1 MPETEV
7 ETPVTAPVVTDD
19 KKEIIEE
26 EKAKELE
33 EAKEAA
39 EKKDEEKKESGSPK
53 KEKEAKPKKEKKPK
67 EPAPPPPPAVHKKDF
82 EKEVVYLYQFPRC
95 PTLPNISPKCLQVET
110 WLKLHGIKYE
120 NINHNGKLR
129 SKRGFLP
136 FVELNGEEISDS
148 DLIVK
153 NLAKKYEKEMD
164 ESLTAEQKNIQHAM
178 VQMVDKHLH
187 GAFLHWASRSA
198 DDMIKGYKLNL
209 QQFTG
214 FNKVPNGILNFWFK
228 FQHCRKGLK
237 KAKAAV
243 GTGYSNE
250 EIDAEGKADLKVL
263 SDMLADKEFFF
274 GDEPHSLDLVTFAHL
289 AQIINVESGDET
301 GVKCPLKEYLETD
314 CQNLVGLYNR
324 MKDRAWGEHWE
335 EAIGEKLELNPHIP
349 KPDPPKEEEEEEKK
363 EEEKAE
369 DNKEGEEAAEKKEED
384 KKEEDDNKKEEDKE
398 KSDEKEDEKKE

>member
-1 MPETEV
+1 MGPLRCRTTVALCKLPPLAAAMGHITILHKGCPDLISNGKVTEDCGLGGSPRRCGGQGDV
-7 ETPVTAPVVTDD
+7 
-19 KKEIIEE
+19 
-26 EKAKELE
+26 L
-33 EAKEAA
+33 
-39 EKKDEEKKESGSPK
+39 SGS
-53 KEKEAKPKKEKKPK
+53 
-67 EPAPPPPPAVHKKDF
+67 
-82 EKEVVYLYQFPRC
+82 
-95 PTLPNISPKCLQVET
+95 
-110 WLKLHGIKYE
+110 
-120 NINHNGKLR
+120 
-129 SKRGFLP
+129 
-136 FVELNGEEISDS
+136 
-148 DLIVK
+148 
-153 NLAKKYEKEMD
+153 LA
-164 ESLTAEQKNIQHAM
+164 T
-178 VQMVDKHLH
+178 
-187 GAFLHWASRSA
+187 FLHWASRSA

-301 GVKCPLKEYLETD
+301 GVKCPLKEYLESD

-349 KPDPPKEEEEEEKK
+349 KPDPPKEEEKK
-363 EEEKAE
+363 EEEEKAE
-369 DNKEGEEAAEKKEED
+369 DKKEGEEAAAEKKEDD